1 VNLIDENSAIVK
13 HLLHISLGVLGGLLL
28 LGTVWEISARKKDK
42 TKQDQVAPL
51 RLGEHRMLKYVKV
64 EMC

>member
-1 VNLIDENSAIVK
+1 M
-13 HLLHISLGVLGGLLL
+13 LGGLLL
-28 LGTVWEISARKKDK
+28 LGTVWEISTRKKDK

-64 EMC
+64 EMCQDRFLKQSSIRQFWIVLNLF